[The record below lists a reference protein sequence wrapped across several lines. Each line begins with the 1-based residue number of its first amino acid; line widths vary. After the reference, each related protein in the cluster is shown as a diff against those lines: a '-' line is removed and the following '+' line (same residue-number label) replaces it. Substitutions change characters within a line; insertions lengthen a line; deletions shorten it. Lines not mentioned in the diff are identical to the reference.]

1 MAKGAS
7 NHVASQMGLI
17 NIREIA
23 LRELENMPH
32 KTASAF
38 HSKIVFGT
46 SKAKKWVALILN
58 VHLEG
63 LQEFET
69 WFIVNLLKTK
79 GISQIKFIVESSSTG
94 KN

>member
-1 MAKGAS
+1 VRPASEFWDLSNLGEESISDVFWFMAKGAS

-46 SKAKKWVALILN
+46 SKAKK
-58 VHLEG
+58 
-63 LQEFET
+63 
-69 WFIVNLLKTK
+69 
-79 GISQIKFIVESSSTG
+79 
-94 KN
+94 